1 MTDEYIK
8 AVVDYTKSMQ
18 STGFQPKS
26 ALFSHLIYLNTL
38 LDLSF
43 DEQNLLETN
52 NDEYSKNMR
61 TTLGVLKINIS
72 DSKYAFFKGLLDR
85 IIGYYSQPNESSN
98 GSHRCKLKKDTIEFL
113 NMLHKDY
120 VPFLDDV
127 L

>member
-8 AVVDYTKSMQ
+8 AVVDYTKSIQ
-18 STGFQPKS
+18 STKPQPKS
-26 ALFSHLIYLNTL
+26 ALFSHLVYLHL
-38 LDLSF
+38 LIDLSF

-52 NDEYSKNMR
+52 NNEYAKNMR

-72 DSKYAFFKGLLDR
+72 DSKYSFFKGLLDR

-98 GSHRCKLKKDTIEFL
+98 GPYLCKLSKDTIEFM
-113 NMLHKDY
+113 NMLHKDC